1 MNISTITD
9 AWNVHAAAPAMVSHG
24 KDAQLICSSLIIG
37 AYNVFEVIHA
47 TDRKQHRAA
56 VQIMSTITCV

>member
-24 KDAQLICSSLIIG
+24 KDARLIGTSSIIG
-37 AYNVFEVIHA
+37 AYNVFEVTHA
-47 TDRKQHRAA
+47 TDRNQHRAA
-56 VQIMSTITCV
+56 LMSTITCV